1 MRSSCEE
8 IFLTCIWNEIQIFD
22 CCKHFVPTET
32 ELGICYTLTMAN
44 ESLVF
49 VYFNSSCYIIV

>member
-1 MRSSCEE
+1 MRSTCEE
-8 IFLTCIWNEIQIFD
+8 VFLNCTWNDNRNFD

-44 ESLVF
+44 ES
-49 VYFNSSCYIIV
+49 